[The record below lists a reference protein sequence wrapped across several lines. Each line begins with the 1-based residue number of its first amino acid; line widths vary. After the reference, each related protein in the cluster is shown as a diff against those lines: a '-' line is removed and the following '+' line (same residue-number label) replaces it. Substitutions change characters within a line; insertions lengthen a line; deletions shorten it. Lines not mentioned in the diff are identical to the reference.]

1 MTVRIKEKKGNSK
14 MFAMIEHSVENGDKA
29 ARTGLYRVGKMLT
42 KKARDGIKQG
52 PKTGNYYPYKG
63 RRKRASSPGQFPANR
78 SGELRRSI
86 DFDIDGAHLMTFG
99 ANTEYAGYL
108 EEGTENMIK
117 RPYLIKV
124 MRKNRQETRNILSKA
139 FDEEMK
145 RG

>member
-1 MTVRIKEKKGNSK
+1 MTVKIKEHKNNSR
-14 MFAMIEHSVENGDKA
+14 MFAMIEHSVKNADTASRK
-29 ARTGLYRVGKMLT
+29 GLYRVGKMLT

-52 PKTGNYYPYKG
+52 PKTGTYYRYKG

-86 DFDIDGAHLMTFG
+86 DFDVDGTHLMTFG

-108 EEGTENMIK
+108 EEGTKKMIK

-124 MRKNRQETRNILSKA
+124 MRKTRQEARNILIKA